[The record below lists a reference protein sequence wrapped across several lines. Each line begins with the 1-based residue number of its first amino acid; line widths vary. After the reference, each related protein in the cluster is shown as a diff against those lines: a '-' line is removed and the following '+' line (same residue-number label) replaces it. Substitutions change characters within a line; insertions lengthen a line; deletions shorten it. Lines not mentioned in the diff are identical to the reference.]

1 VVTFA
6 PATQGNVKYHV
17 EPESYSL
24 DELPVHKEVIMGVH
38 PDLHVN
44 EYFIS
49 ERVAKIL

>member
-6 PATQGNVKYHV
+6 TAGQGNVKYHV
-17 EPESYSL
+17 APGSYNL
-24 DELPVHKEVIMGVH
+24 DDLPVHKEVIMGVH